1 MIPFLAFNKLSE
13 SYQKKNLQFDL
24 SQLAWNIGVYT
35 IDGDNINKLLGL
47 GTTLIKYSILI
58 KIASTSPL
66 FSDLNYLLFTI
77 ESVDK
82 C

>member
-1 MIPFLAFNKLSE
+1 M
-13 SYQKKNLQFDL
+13 
-24 SQLAWNIGVYT
+24 SQLAWNIGLYT
-35 IDGDNINKLLGL
+35 IDGDSVNKLLGL
-47 GTTLIKYSILI
+47 GTTLIKYSTLI

-66 FSDLNYLLFTI
+66 FSDLNDLLFTV